1 MQPIFIIGT
10 QRSGSNLLR
19 LMLNQLNEIASPHP
33 PHILDRIFPLIDC
46 YGDLSIEQNFKQLA
60 LDVCHLIELNPVP
73 WEGVTLNLDD
83 VISRCR
89 ENSLVALHGAV
100 YDICAEN
107 WGGHTWC
114 CKSLENIKYV
124 DAIENYFEA
133 PRYIYLYRDGRDVAL
148 SFRKAVVGEKHM
160 YNIAKGWAQ
169 TQAIGLSLKE
179 NIDASRFFAVSYE
192 DLTCDTE
199 ASAQRLCEFLG
210 VPYSDQMLEFH
221 RSDEARRAAESSTLW
236 NRLTRPVMKDNT
248 RKFLHESSQED
259 ITIFESVAGH
269 VLDHLGY
276 ERVYVKPG
284 EEKTYSETEIHQ
296 FHQENERLKQELL
309 GAIDKDDM
317 ERRDRQSKLLSEI
330 KTRSPTSQFIS

>member
-33 PHILDRIFPLIDC
+33 PHILDRISPLIDY
-46 YGDLSIEQNFKQLA
+46 YGELSIEQNFRQLA
-60 LDVCHLIELNPVP
+60 LDVCQLVELNPVP

-89 ENSLVALHGAV
+89 NNSLAALHGAV
-100 YDICAEN
+100 YDICAES
-107 WGGHTWC
+107 WGARTWC

-124 DAIENYFEA
+124 DDIENYFEA

-192 DLTCDTE
+192 DLTNDTE

-210 VPYSDQMLEFH
+210 VAYSHQMLEFH

-236 NRLTRPVMKDNT
+236 NRLTKPVMKNNT
-248 RKFLHESSQED
+248 RKFLHETSQED

-276 ERVYVKPG
+276 ERVCVKPG
-284 EEKTYSETEIHQ
+284 EEQIYSEIEIHQ
-296 FHQENERLKQELL
+296 FHQENERLKQDLL
-309 GAIDKDDM
+309 QAIDKDDM
-317 ERRDRQSKLLSEI
+317 ERRDRQAKLLSEI
-330 KTRSPTSQFIS
+330 KTRSSTPQFFN